1 MISLSNLPFV
11 PECLPQQSVLSKFLI
26 RSHFIVGYTVEESF
40 VVCIACDRKCGSSE
54 AGKPRSLKSGEG
66 ELKPSS
72 LIEVDTYGC
81 SSSIGTVLI

>member
-11 PECLPQQSVLSKFLI
+11 PECLPRQSVLSKF
-26 RSHFIVGYTVEESF
+26 SF
-40 VVCIACDRKCGSSE
+40 GVILLLVTLWKRALLYALHVTKCGCSE

>member
-1 MISLSNLPFV
+1 
-11 PECLPQQSVLSKFLI
+11 
-26 RSHFIVGYTVEESF
+26 VEESF
-40 VVCIACDRKCGSSE
+40 VVCIACDRKCGCSE